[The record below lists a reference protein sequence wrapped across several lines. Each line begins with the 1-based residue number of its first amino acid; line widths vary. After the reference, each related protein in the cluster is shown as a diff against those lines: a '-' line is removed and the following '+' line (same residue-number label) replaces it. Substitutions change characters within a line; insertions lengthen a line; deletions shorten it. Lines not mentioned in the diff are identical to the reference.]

1 MNNSQLK
8 NIPSTITTLASSI
21 SPNIKEYERIAWVGG
36 MCDEE
41 MARPG
46 ALLMGALMHH
56 ANERGQHLKDM
67 ARELGV
73 TYAYINHLRNGL
85 RSIKSISDELV
96 LACAMYLSVPRH
108 TIQMMSGKIT
118 PSDMFESE
126 EIKACQITNAMSF
139 VVNDPEWGPLVT
151 HELRKSSLESQ
162 YCLVRLYEKATNK
175 VLMDGHL
182 NTNSLSLEISRLTA
196 LQAKWS
202 QLRDTEA
209 VLKIDRVNSV
219 ASLYP

>member
-8 NIPSTITTLASSI
+8 NIPSTITTSAI
-21 SPNIKEYERIAWVGG
+21 SMSTTIKKYERIGWVGG

-41 MARPG
+41 IARPG
-46 ALLMGALMHH
+46 AMLMAALMHR
-56 ANERGQHLKDM
+56 ANERGLKLNEM

-73 TYAYINHLRNGL
+73 TYGYINQLRSGI
-85 RSIKSISDELV
+85 RSIKTISDKLV
-96 LACAMYLSVPRH
+96 LACAMYLSVPRL
-108 TIQMMSGKIT
+108 TIQMMAGKIT
-118 PSDMFESE
+118 SSDMFESE

-139 VVNDPEWGPLVT
+139 MVNDPKWGRLVT
-151 HELRKSSLESQ
+151 HELRESSLESQ

-182 NTNSLSLEISRLTA
+182 NTNSLCLEISRLTE
-196 LQAKWS
+196 LQANWS
-202 QLRDTEA
+202 QLRNSEA

-219 ASLYP
+219 ASHYP